1 MKSKLKK
8 LGRWSAL
15 PAIALLAALML
26 YNGILNP
33 GFFKKATFAT
43 FLLSST
49 PLVCVV
55 IGICTCKIV
64 GGIDI
69 SLGNL
74 LSLINV
80 TMAVL
85 FTNTELPAAVILL
98 IGLGI
103 GLAGGLLNGICIGI
117 LRVNPLLATFA
128 TSSVFWGLALWI
140 LPTPGGYG
148 VPYAM
153 AKFVNK
159 MVFGVVPM
167 SLLLVAL
174 LTIIWLLY
182 MKSVHGVA
190 IYGIGGNE
198 QSAYVSGM
206 DVARSK
212 VLAHLFGGF
221 CAFIGALVT
230 TGLICSGDP
239 NIGAEFGLKAVTAVV
254 IGGVAL
260 CGGEGDVWGALA
272 GGYFLSTILIAI
284 ISSNVSTFGDGVY
297 PDSQQK
303 TSGGEEGMKN
313 LGKSFYTRYKDYL
326 PALGAIIALGVISTI
341 LIDGFMNVNSIG
353 AILLRSSVLAMVAM
367 GVTFVVIAG
376 DSGLD
381 LSTGALMV
389 VGAMI
394 GPNLRVGGEESLIL
408 SFLLVFVVGA
418 AIGCINGLGVYFL
431 KIPALVMTMA
441 MNGLVAGYCI
451 MLTHSQLTVNIPKS
465 LADLNTVAFG
475 PIRKMTLLI
484 IILMILLQ
492 LFLTKSKFGQML
504 LLTGNNRQA
513 ARLNGIPVALVA
525 IGSYAISGAMAACG
539 GVLLAGYNGIVH
551 IDMTV
556 EYPMQAMAAVIIGG
570 THSAGGVGSF
580 VGSVMGAVVLTM
592 LNSVL
597 LAFNMAAGARTFIQG
612 LVLLLVLIINNRSAK
627 LRQ

>member
-1 MKSKLKK
+1 
-8 LGRWSAL
+8 
-15 PAIALLAALML
+15 
-26 YNGILNP
+26 
-33 GFFKKATFAT
+33 
-43 FLLSST
+43 
-49 PLVCVV
+49 
-55 IGICTCKIV
+55 
-64 GGIDI
+64 
-69 SLGNL
+69 
-74 LSLINV
+74 
-80 TMAVL
+80 MAVL

-284 ISSNVSTFGDGVY
+284 ISSNVSTFA
-297 PDSQQK
+297 Q
-303 TSGGEEGMKN
+303 N
-313 LGKSFYTRYKDYL
+313 F
-326 PALGAIIALGVISTI
+326 A
-341 LIDGFMNVNSIG
+341 N
-353 AILLRSSVLAMVAM
+353 
-367 GVTFVVIAG
+367 
-376 DSGLD
+376 
-381 LSTGALMV
+381 
-389 VGAMI
+389 
-394 GPNLRVGGEESLIL
+394 
-408 SFLLVFVVGA
+408 
-418 AIGCINGLGVYFL
+418 
-431 KIPALVMTMA
+431 
-441 MNGLVAGYCI
+441 
-451 MLTHSQLTVNIPKS
+451 
-465 LADLNTVAFG
+465 
-475 PIRKMTLLI
+475 
-484 IILMILLQ
+484 
-492 LFLTKSKFGQML
+492 
-504 LLTGNNRQA
+504 
-513 ARLNGIPVALVA
+513 
-525 IGSYAISGAMAACG
+525 YAIMIA
-539 GVLLAGYNGIVH
+539 
-551 IDMTV
+551 
-556 EYPMQAMAAVIIGG
+556 
-570 THSAGGVGSF
+570 
-580 VGSVMGAVVLTM
+580 
-592 LNSVL
+592 
-597 LAFNMAAGARTFIQG
+597 G
-612 LVLLLVLIINNRSAK
+612 LVLTIVIKLVMEYTRTHNK
-627 LRQ
+627 KRQEGKKE

>member
-221 CAFIGALVT
+221 CDFIGALVT
-230 TGLICSGDP
+230 TGLSCSGDP

-284 ISSNVSTFGDGVY
+284 ISSNVSTFA
-297 PDSQQK
+297 Q
-303 TSGGEEGMKN
+303 N
-313 LGKSFYTRYKDYL
+313 F
-326 PALGAIIALGVISTI
+326 A
-341 LIDGFMNVNSIG
+341 N
-353 AILLRSSVLAMVAM
+353 
-367 GVTFVVIAG
+367 
-376 DSGLD
+376 
-381 LSTGALMV
+381 
-389 VGAMI
+389 
-394 GPNLRVGGEESLIL
+394 
-408 SFLLVFVVGA
+408 
-418 AIGCINGLGVYFL
+418 
-431 KIPALVMTMA
+431 
-441 MNGLVAGYCI
+441 
-451 MLTHSQLTVNIPKS
+451 
-465 LADLNTVAFG
+465 
-475 PIRKMTLLI
+475 
-484 IILMILLQ
+484 
-492 LFLTKSKFGQML
+492 
-504 LLTGNNRQA
+504 
-513 ARLNGIPVALVA
+513 
-525 IGSYAISGAMAACG
+525 YAIMIA
-539 GVLLAGYNGIVH
+539 
-551 IDMTV
+551 
-556 EYPMQAMAAVIIGG
+556 
-570 THSAGGVGSF
+570 
-580 VGSVMGAVVLTM
+580 
-592 LNSVL
+592 
-597 LAFNMAAGARTFIQG
+597 G
-612 LVLLLVLIINNRSAK
+612 LVLTIVIKLVMEYTRTHNK
-627 LRQ
+627 KRQEGKKE

>member
-190 IYGIGGNE
+190 KAVYSVTQDDCIRMATETGITSLAIGIGNRHGFYDKKPNLNIALLADVHRE
-198 QSAYVSGM
+198 LPIPLVLHGSSGLE
-206 DVARSK
+206 DAVVKECIRNGISK
-212 VLAHLFGGF
+212 VNVGT
-221 CAFIGALVT
+221 ALHYAYKQKVAEVIDVEKKNYAVT
-230 TGLICSGDP
+230 SFAVPAKEAIKDVVRTWIRVC
-239 NIGAEFGLKAVTAVV
+239 GAEGKA
-254 IGGVAL
+254 L
-260 CGGEGDVWGALA
+260 
-272 GGYFLSTILIAI
+272 
-284 ISSNVSTFGDGVY
+284 
-297 PDSQQK
+297 
-303 TSGGEEGMKN
+303 
-313 LGKSFYTRYKDYL
+313 
-326 PALGAIIALGVISTI
+326 
-341 LIDGFMNVNSIG
+341 
-353 AILLRSSVLAMVAM
+353 
-367 GVTFVVIAG
+367 
-376 DSGLD
+376 
-381 LSTGALMV
+381 
-389 VGAMI
+389 
-394 GPNLRVGGEESLIL
+394 
-408 SFLLVFVVGA
+408 
-418 AIGCINGLGVYFL
+418 
-431 KIPALVMTMA
+431 
-441 MNGLVAGYCI
+441 
-451 MLTHSQLTVNIPKS
+451 
-465 LADLNTVAFG
+465 
-475 PIRKMTLLI
+475 
-484 IILMILLQ
+484 
-492 LFLTKSKFGQML
+492 
-504 LLTGNNRQA
+504 
-513 ARLNGIPVALVA
+513 
-525 IGSYAISGAMAACG
+525 
-539 GVLLAGYNGIVH
+539 
-551 IDMTV
+551 
-556 EYPMQAMAAVIIGG
+556 
-570 THSAGGVGSF
+570 
-580 VGSVMGAVVLTM
+580 
-592 LNSVL
+592 
-597 LAFNMAAGARTFIQG
+597 
-612 LVLLLVLIINNRSAK
+612 
-627 LRQ
+627 

>member
-1 MKSKLKK
+1 
-8 LGRWSAL
+8 
-15 PAIALLAALML
+15 
-26 YNGILNP
+26 
-33 GFFKKATFAT
+33 
-43 FLLSST
+43 
-49 PLVCVV
+49 
-55 IGICTCKIV
+55 
-64 GGIDI
+64 
-69 SLGNL
+69 
-74 LSLINV
+74 
-80 TMAVL
+80 
-85 FTNTELPAAVILL
+85 
-98 IGLGI
+98 
-103 GLAGGLLNGICIGI
+103 
-117 LRVNPLLATFA
+117 
-128 TSSVFWGLALWI
+128 
-140 LPTPGGYG
+140 
-148 VPYAM
+148 
-153 AKFVNK
+153 
-159 MVFGVVPM
+159 
-167 SLLLVAL
+167 
-174 LTIIWLLY
+174 
-182 MKSVHGVA
+182 
-190 IYGIGGNE
+190 
-198 QSAYVSGM
+198 
-206 DVARSK
+206 
-212 VLAHLFGGF
+212 
-221 CAFIGALVT
+221 
-230 TGLICSGDP
+230 
-239 NIGAEFGLKAVTAVV
+239 
-254 IGGVAL
+254 
-260 CGGEGDVWGALA
+260 
-272 GGYFLSTILIAI
+272 
-284 ISSNVSTFGDGVY
+284 
-297 PDSQQK
+297 
-303 TSGGEEGMKN
+303 MKN

-353 AILLRSSVLAMVAM
+353 AILLRSSVLAMVAT

-513 ARLNGIPVALVA
+513 ARLNGIPV
-525 IGSYAISGAMAACG
+525 
-539 GVLLAGYNGIVH
+539 
-551 IDMTV
+551 
-556 EYPMQAMAAVIIGG
+556 GG